1 MTRPTCPT
9 PRTRAVRRRLRAGL
23 VAVSGLPMVQILGC
37 TGADLLDAVQLELSR
52 AAGSFVFG
60 SALTV
65 ARNVLDV

>member
-1 MTRPTCPT
+1 MTRPTPQS
-9 PRTRAVRRRLRAGL
+9 RVGRRRLRAGL
-23 VAVSGLPMVQILGC
+23 AAVAGLPMVQIVGC

-52 AAGSFVFG
+52 AAASFVFN